1 MKCIIKNLVLIS
13 MLSLI
18 IGCSSE
24 KESQTI
30 TSIDNSSASS
40 SIEETS
46 TESKQE
52 SKQESSEA
60 NSSKESSKSEGSQL
74 KENVLSTKDGLTI
87 EFSNQGARINKITW
101 NNQQIA
107 KDGFT
112 VGRCANRIAGGK
124 FTLNGIQYNV
134 TKNSGN
140 NSLHGGSRNW
150 QGPFATANWTKLEQT
165 ESTISFNIH
174 SKDGDEGYPGNFD
187 MTVQYTLS
195 ETGELSIEYTATTDK
210 DTLCNPTNHLFM
222 SLNGNRSDANHKLWI
237 DADNYTPLNNDQIP
251 TGEIKPVEGTKYDYR
266 EEKAFDNKQSYDDN
280 YALNGEG
287 YRKVATLTG
296 TTLGIKVDVFT
307 DRPGLQ
313 LYRDGQGN
321 ICLET
326 QMFPDAINHD
336 NFLSPILKSD
346 EIFYSKTSYCFSK
359 I

>member
-1 MKCIIKNLVLIS
+1 MKCIVKKILMVSL
-13 MLSLI
+13 LSFVM
-18 IGCSSE
+18 GCSSE
-24 KESQTI
+24 KE
-30 TSIDNSSASS
+30 NSSLIPVDSSYESS
-40 SIEETS
+40 SLEETTS
-46 TESKQE
+46 ESKHE
-52 SKQESSEA
+52 SKEET
-60 NSSKESSKSEGSQL
+60 SSKESSKSESTQM
-74 KENVLSTKDGLTI
+74 KDNVLSTRDGLTI
-87 EFSNQGARINKITW
+87 EFSAQGARINKITW
-101 NNQQIA
+101 GNQQIA

-150 QGPFATANWTKLEQT
+150 QGPFANATWTKTEQT
-165 ESTISFNIH
+165 ESTISFTIH

-195 ETGELSIEYTATTDK
+195 ESGELSIEYAATTDK

-237 DADNYTPLNNDQIP
+237 DADSYTPLNSDQIP
-251 TGEIKPVEGTKYDYR
+251 TGEIKSVEGTKFDYR
-266 EEKAFDNKQSYDDN
+266 TEKAFDNKQSYDDN
-280 YALNGEG
+280 YVLNGEN
-287 YRKVATLTG
+287 YRKVASLTG
-296 TTLGIKVDVFT
+296 TTLGIKVDVYT

-321 ICLET
+321 VCLET

-336 NFLSPILKSD
+336 NFQSPILKVD